1 MRLFLK
7 ILNISFIVLILLLV
21 GFMLGRKYD
30 IVLDEDDQ
38 LVGLQYSANE
48 QKIRRLVSLIN
59 DQYMEDIN
67 TDSLVDNAIYQI
79 VGQLDPHSTYLSK
92 DALQKVEQEMSG
104 SFEGLGIQIRKIYD
118 TITITQVLEG
128 SPNFGKLAIGDR
140 ILKIEGNDLG
150 DLDAAMVQNLF
161 RNSGGEPLNITVLR
175 DNIER
180 DVLAEKGNIPMPSV
194 TASFFLN
201 DQIGYIKLTRF
212 TTQSAEEFHKALSSL
227 KEQGMETLVL
237 DLRGNPGGIMKAA
250 EEIADEF
257 LKKNELI
264 VYTQDRDEKR
274 KYFYAT
280 QSGLFE
286 HGKIY
291 VLIDESSASASEILA
306 GALQEYGRG
315 TLIGRRSFGK
325 GLVQRE
331 ISLGDGTRVRLTVAH
346 YYTPSGRSI
355 QRPYDE
361 GKKAYSEELYRRLKS
376 GELYSED
383 SIRVNEDLKYITPS
397 GKTVYGGGGIIPD
410 VFVPVDTMQLKNWLV
425 QHAYTDRMFTFFLD
439 KIVENRYNPFW
450 MNENWFLKYY
460 DVTPLYDD
468 YLERF
473 GIYPDYLSEEE
484 TQILKDFIRAAIA
497 EQLFGVRAKYRAWLP
512 EDLMIQKVLEL
523 ENQESP

>member
-59 DQYMEDIN
+59 DQYMEDVN

-79 VGQLDPHSTYLSK
+79 VGQLDPHSTYLDK
-92 DALQKVEQEMSG
+92 DALHKVEREMSG
-104 SFEGLGIQIRKIYD
+104 SFEGLGIQIRKVYD
-118 TITITQVLEG
+118 TVTITQVLKG
-128 SPNFGKLAIGDR
+128 SPNFGVLSIGDR

-150 DLDAAMVQNLF
+150 ELDTAAVSEFF
-161 RNSGGEPLNITVLR
+161 RSSGSEPITLTVLR
-175 DNIER
+175 NGAEKE
-180 DVLAEKGNIPMPSV
+180 VKAEKGSIPLPSV
-194 TASFFLN
+194 TASFKITDDL
-201 DQIGYIKLTRF
+201 GYIKLSRF
-212 TTQSAEEFHKALSSL
+212 AEHSAEEFHEALKDLKA
-227 KEQGMETLVL
+227 QGMESLVL
-237 DLRGNPGGIMKAA
+237 DLRGNPGGIMRAA
-250 EEIADEF
+250 ENIADEF

-280 QSGLFE
+280 QKGLFE
-286 HGKIY
+286 HGQIY
-291 VLIDESSASASEILA
+291 VLIDEHSASASEILA

-355 QRPYDE
+355 QRPYDD
-361 GKKAYSEELYRRLKS
+361 GKKAYSEELYRRLRS
-376 GELYSED
+376 GELYSAD
-383 SIRVNEDLKYITPS
+383 SIRVNEDLKYTTPS
-397 GKTVYGGGGIIPD
+397 GKIVYGGGGIIPD
-410 VFVPVDTMQLKNWLV
+410 VFVSVDTMQLKIWLV
-425 QHAYTDRMFTFFLD
+425 QHAYTDRMVNFVLD
-439 KIVENRYNPFW
+439 KITENRYNPFW
-450 MNENWFLKYY
+450 MNEKWFLEYY
-460 DVTPLYDD
+460 DITPVYEN
-468 YLERF
+468 YLDTF
-473 GIYPDYLSEEE
+473 GIYPDYLNEEE
-484 TQILKDFIRAAIA
+484 KKVLKDFIKASIA
-497 EQLFGVRAKYRAWLP
+497 EQLFGNPAKYKAWIP

-523 ENQESP
+523 ENPVEQ